1 MVRFG
6 EARSRRELVWYGEAG
21 EARCDKAGRY
31 QVWHG
36 PVSHGPV
43 RQVRLV
49 MNRRVAVDTGEA
61 FWGMERQ
68 VRYGKVG
75 SSEA

>member
-1 MVRFG
+1 VVRFG
-6 EARSRRELVWYGEAG
+6 EARSRRDLVWYGEAG

-43 RQVRLV
+43 RQVRRGEVRCGLV
-49 MNRRVAVDTGEA
+49 CRVLVRRGTT
-61 FWGMERQ
+61 W
-68 VRYGKVG
+68 
-75 SSEA
+75 